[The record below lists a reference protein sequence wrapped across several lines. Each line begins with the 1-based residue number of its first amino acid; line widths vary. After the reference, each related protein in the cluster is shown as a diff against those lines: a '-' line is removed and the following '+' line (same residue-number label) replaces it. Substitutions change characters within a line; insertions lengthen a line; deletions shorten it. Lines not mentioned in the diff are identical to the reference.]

1 MELEVFFVEQE
12 IVHMEARLFRMFTEQ
27 TGLSPKD
34 AADVFTRG
42 KVLPFIRDCY
52 GLLHLSSDLCA
63 LDDVLH
69 MLKAKG
75 VYPS

>member
-1 MELEVFFVEQE
+1 MEQE
-12 IVHMEARLFRMFTEQ
+12 IVHMEARIFRMFTEQ

-34 AADVFTRG
+34 AAAVFAHG
-42 KVLPFIRDCY
+42 GLLPFIRDCY

-63 LDDVLH
+63 LEDVMQ